1 MRERTLNLDD
11 FKKKINS
18 NSNYLTWRFVIYLG
32 LTLVSINGLYDI
44 SNINSLAYFNN
55 IVLYSAPL
63 FIEYIYGL
71 NCYTK
76 RFKNSKTIGFI
87 ISLLFL
93 AFGILGLIGI
103 STIEI
108 DKHTLLIK
116 ELYLYKGHI
125 SVLIYIK
132 YIFPFILCSCIL
144 ADCIFS
150 YNFEEIRY
158 YNLISELNEDINERL
173 KKEKEKENGVLE
185 KEKKGYKDKYRKQI
199 KESIK
204 GNY

>member
-1 MRERTLNLDD
+1 M
-11 FKKKINS
+11 
-18 NSNYLTWRFVIYLG
+18 IYVG
-32 LTLVSINGLYDI
+32 LTLI
-44 SNINSLAYFNN
+44 SINSLYDTKNIDSHTYFNN

-76 RFKNSKTIGFI
+76 RFKNSKTIGWI

-93 AFGILGLIGI
+93 IFGCLGLCGV

-108 DKHTLLIK
+108 DKHTLLIR
-116 ELYLYKGHI
+116 EVYLYKGNI
-125 SVLIYIK
+125 SVLIVVR
-132 YIFPFILCSCIL
+132 YIFPTILCSSIL

-150 YNFEEIRY
+150 YSLEEIRY
-158 YNLISELNEDINERL
+158 YDLTCELEKDINE
-173 KKEKEKENGVLE
+173 KIEKEKELEILE
-185 KEKKGYKDKYRKQI
+185 KEKNGYKDRYREKI

-204 GNY
+204 GNS

>member
-1 MRERTLNLDD
+1 MNLDD
-11 FKKKINS
+11 FKKRFNR
-18 NSNYLTWRFVIYLG
+18 NSNYLTWRLVIYVG
-32 LTLVSINGLYDI
+32 LTLI
-44 SNINSLAYFNN
+44 SINSLYDTKNIDSHTYFNN

-76 RFKNSKTIGFI
+76 RFKNSKTIGWI

-93 AFGILGLIGI
+93 IFGCLGLCGV

-108 DKHTLLIK
+108 DKHTLLIR
-116 ELYLYKGHI
+116 EVYLYKGNI
-125 SVLIYIK
+125 SVLIVVR
-132 YIFPFILCSCIL
+132 YIFPTILCSSIL

-150 YNFEEIRY
+150 YSLEEIRY
-158 YNLISELNEDINERL
+158 YDLTCELEKDINE
-173 KKEKEKENGVLE
+173 KIEKEKELEILE
-185 KEKKGYKDKYRKQI
+185 KEKNGYKDRYREKI

-204 GNY
+204 GNS